1 MPTPRYTYFIAHAAA
16 DRDRARTLYDLLQIG
31 GQRRRLRL
39 DAPLAAPPVK
49 RGSPRAWSS

>member
-16 DRDRARTLYDLLQIG
+16 DRDRTLYDLLQIG